1 MPIFDLATGIHF
13 DRLSTV
19 QTLLEGY
26 KLFKST
32 ALADSISRNLIQKI
46 PLHFETSESCLS
58 HYLDAGSNGYQK
70 LLNALNKTKA
80 NYESMLSDATKVTE
94 FDRLVEV
101 ESFDNVSYLIEDTKF
116 DTTVL
121 LGKTGTGKTKLALQP
136 MIRSANENKRVVY
149 LSYLIPLVKQLC
161 ESVGAVNYKNDSLFE
176 IENATS
182 LGLVVNS
189 AYKDHLASVILNCDY
204 SLLMNLKRL

>member
-1 MPIFDLATGIHF
+1 MSESKTLRRTKSLFSYPMVLITNVLTEESSLRCTGKIFFEVARSYKQANILEIEIVIDSKTYPELSEKALAENVENARLPIFDLATGIHF

-58 HYLDAGSNGYQK
+58 HYLDTGSNGYQK

-94 FDRLVEV
+94 FDRLVKV
-101 ESFDNVSYLIEDTKF
+101 ESFDNVSYLLEDIK
-116 DTTVL
+116 
-121 LGKTGTGKTKLALQP
+121 
-136 MIRSANENKRVVY
+136 I
-149 LSYLIPLVKQLC
+149 I
-161 ESVGAVNYKNDSLFE
+161 
-176 IENATS
+176 
-182 LGLVVNS
+182 
-189 AYKDHLASVILNCDY
+189 NCI
-204 SLLMNLKRL
+204 